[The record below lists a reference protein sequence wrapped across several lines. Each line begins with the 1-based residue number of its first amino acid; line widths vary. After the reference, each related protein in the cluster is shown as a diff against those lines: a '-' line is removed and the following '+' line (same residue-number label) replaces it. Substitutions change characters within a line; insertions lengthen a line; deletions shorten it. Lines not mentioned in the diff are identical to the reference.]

1 MHKRMQ
7 KHLRDVPCQGGE
19 ICLTIQQRK
28 KEITKNKQESAIRL
42 LSALLVFGLEGIAT
56 GHLEGNLM
64 LVKEETF
71 LGM

>member
-7 KHLRDVPCQGGE
+7 KHLRDVPCRGGGD
-19 ICLTIQQRK
+19 LFDYPAKK
-28 KEITKNKQESAIRL
+28 KEIKKNKQESAIRS
-42 LSALLVFGLEGIAT
+42 LSALLVFGVEGIAT

>member
-1 MHKRMQ
+1 MFDYPVK
-7 KHLRDVPCQGGE
+7 
-19 ICLTIQQRK
+19 K
-28 KEITKNKQESAIRL
+28 KEIRKNKQESAIRL
-42 LSALLVFGLEGIAT
+42 LSALLVFGVEGIAT